1 MKPTLTFAVIGE
13 ILVVFI
19 DPHFIGMIMK
29 THDSNIPIPNLEIVE
44 VTNSLL
50 GEFTPLGEISNN
62 IIIYYHAGIGRDLY
76 SM

>member
-1 MKPTLTFAVIGE
+1 
-13 ILVVFI
+13 
-19 DPHFIGMIMK
+19 MIMK